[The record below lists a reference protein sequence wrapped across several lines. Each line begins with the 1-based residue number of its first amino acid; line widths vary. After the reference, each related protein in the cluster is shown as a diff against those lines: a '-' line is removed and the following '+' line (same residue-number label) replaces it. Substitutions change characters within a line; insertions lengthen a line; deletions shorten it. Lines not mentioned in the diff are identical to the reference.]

1 MRRLIASGAI
11 AAALLAAGLLY
22 HLYGAGSAPYAGF
35 ETRRIKAL
43 SDAQLDELRE
53 GRGMGY
59 ALAAELNDFPGP
71 RHVLDFGEKLALSAD
86 QRREAHRLYDAM
98 LQEAKRGGATL
109 VAREVDLDRLFRSG
123 QPTEAA
129 LSRAVA
135 EAAAAEGRLRFVHLK
150 YHLATRAL
158 LSSEQRASYRDLRG
172 YAGHASGHSGHG
184 S

>member
-11 AAALLAAGLLY
+11 VVALVTAGSFY
-22 HLYGAGSAPYAGF
+22 HLHGNGSAPYAGL
-35 ETRRIKAL
+35 ESRRIKAL
-43 SDAQLDELRE
+43 SDSQIDELRE

-71 RHVLDFGEKLALSAD
+71 KHVLDFGEQLELSAD
-86 QRREAHRLYDAM
+86 QLREAQRLYDAM
-98 LQEAKRGGATL
+98 LQEAKRGGETL
-109 VAREVDLDRLFRSG
+109 VEREEDLDRLFRSG

-135 EAAAAEGRLRFVHLK
+135 EAAAAEGQLRFVHLK

-172 YAGHASGHSGHG
+172 YAGHSSGHSGHG